1 MPAYYLEALTV
12 TLGLLL
18 LMAEAFVPS
27 KSKAWVGVFAAI
39 GLGSILILTFFAIGP
54 QYGVMLGAYQVDGV
68 TQFLPKS
75 PKAWHSWPLWN
86 FYQFDSVA
94 RFYKIFALVTTI
106 LVVLMSVDYRKIL
119 ARYTDHPGSENGTG
133 EFYALPV
140 FACAGMM
147 WLASAKDLAGAF
159 VALELVTVTFY
170 VLVAYM
176 RRNVGSLEAGVKYLI
191 LGALS
196 TGFLVYGIAWVY
208 GTIGTMN
215 LEGIAQALSPVV
227 FEGYIGTNAVIPAP
241 AQVADN
247 ITIPLDFIR
256 VVPAASL
263 PALLFG
269 IALVMV
275 GLAFKIG
282 AVPMQVWIPDV
293 YQGAPTPVTAFLSVG
308 SKAAGFIL
316 LVRFLEPFLASD
328 LTRGPVLKLL
338 IILSIA
344 TLLFGNLAAIPQT
357 NFKRLLAYSSIAH
370 AGFLLLALAAGTA
383 GSEAALGSVQVVSLY
398 LATYLFMTLG
408 VFFVLA
414 QVRIQRD
421 GEDITDFNGLGK
433 TNPMLAMALTI
444 LLAALAGVPLTA
456 GFIGKFFVFSLAVD
470 AALWAGVGVAFIA
483 AAAGFYY
490 YLKVVRAMWWSDP
503 GDRAAVTL
511 PSISKACVALLTV
524 ATLVFGVWPQ
534 PILMLLK

>member
-12 TLGLLL
+12 TLGLALL
-18 LMAEAFVPS
+18 LAEAFVPS
-27 KSKAWVGVFAAI
+27 KSKAWVGIAAAI
-39 GLGSILILTFFAIGP
+39 GLGAVLFITTIAIGP
-54 QYGVMLGAYQVDGV
+54 EAKPG
-68 TQFLPKS
+68 S
-75 PKAWHSWPLWN
+75 AWAKWPLWN
-86 FYQFDSVA
+86 FYQFDSLA
-94 RFYKIFALVTTI
+94 RFYKIFALVTTL
-106 LVVLMSVDYRKIL
+106 LVVLMSIDYRKIL
-119 ARYTDHPGSENGTG
+119 ARFTEHAGSENGTG

-170 VLVAYM
+170 ILVAYM

-208 GTIGTMN
+208 GTTGTMS
-215 LEGIAQALSPVV
+215 LSEISN
-227 FEGYIGTNAVIPAP
+227 FKFQISNPAP
-241 AQVADN
+241 
-247 ITIPLDFIR
+247 
-256 VVPAASL
+256 
-263 PALLFG
+263 LLFG

-338 IILSIA
+338 IILAIA

-357 NFKRLLAYSSIAH
+357 NFKRLLGYSSIAH
-370 AGFLLLALAAGTA
+370 AGFLLLALACGTPPEEN
-383 GSEAALGSVQVVSLY
+383 SLGSVQVVSLY
-398 LATYLFMTLG
+398 LATYLIMTLG

-421 GEDITDFNGLGK
+421 GENISDFNGLGK
-433 TNPMLAMALTI
+433 SNPTLALALTI
-444 LLAALAGVPLTA
+444 LLAALAGMPLTA
-456 GFIGKFFVFSLAVD
+456 GFIGKFFVFSLAVE
-470 AALWAGVGVAFIA
+470 AGLWAGVGVAFIA

-490 YLKVVRAMWWSDP
+490 YLKVVRAMWWAEP
-503 GDRAAVTL
+503 ADRQPVTL
-511 PSISKACVALLTV
+511 PVISKACVAALTL
-524 ATLVFGVWPQ
+524 ATLVFGIWPQ
-534 PILMLLK
+534 PILALLR

>member
-12 TLGLLL
+12 TLGLIL
-18 LMAEAFVPS
+18 LMAEAFVPA
-27 KSKAWVGVFAAI
+27 KSKAWVGVIAALGLGVILVVLIPLAI
-39 GLGSILILTFFAIGP
+39 GADAKPDS
-54 QYGVMLGAYQVDGV
+54 
-68 TQFLPKS
+68 
-75 PKAWHSWPLWN
+75 AWAKWPLWN
-86 FYQFDSVA
+86 FYQFDPLA

-106 LVVLMSVDYRKIL
+106 FVVLMSIDYRKIL
-119 ARYTDHPGSENGTG
+119 ARFTEHPGSENGTG
-133 EFYALPV
+133 EYYALPV

-170 VLVAYM
+170 ILVAYM

-208 GTIGTMN
+208 GSTGTMS
-215 LEGIAQALSPVV
+215 LSEISNFRFQISNP
-227 FEGYIGTNAVIPAP
+227 TP
-241 AQVADN
+241 
-247 ITIPLDFIR
+247 
-256 VVPAASL
+256 
-263 PALLFG
+263 LLFG

-275 GLAFKIG
+275 GLGFKIG

-293 YQGAPTPVTAFLSVG
+293 YQGAPTPTTAFLSVG

-316 LVRFLEPFLASD
+316 MIRFLEPFLAGEV
-328 LTRGPVLKLL
+328 TRGPVIKLL
-338 IILSIA
+338 LILAIA

-370 AGFLLLALAAGTA
+370 AGFLLLALAAGAT
-383 GSEAALGSVQVVSLY
+383 ETLGLPSSTQAVSFY
-398 LATYLFMTLG
+398 LATYLIMTLG
-408 VFFVLA
+408 VFFILA

-421 GEDITDFNGLGK
+421 GENITHFNGLGK
-433 TNPMLAMALTI
+433 TNPILALCLTI

-456 GFIGKFFVFSLAVD
+456 GFIGKFFVFSLAVK
-470 AALWAGVGVAFIA
+470 AELWAGVGVAFIA

-490 YLKVVRAMWWSDP
+490 YFNIIRAMWWVNP
-503 GDRAAVTL
+503 GQKAEVTL
-511 PSISKACVALLTV
+511 PLISKVCVGVLTI
-524 ATLVFGVWPQ
+524 ATLVLGIWPQ
-534 PILMLLK
+534 PIMALLG